1 MEEAALRAA
10 GAWGLKALTVRGD
23 LVISGSPER
32 SGFRCVVACA
42 DQRLAVLETIRS
54 RDRERKQAIIDRL
67 SFLAQNGLRWVNP
80 YLCSPDGKWI
90 VEREGY
96 LWQASPYVPGV
107 PLDRPAYAFDG
118 WRGKLMAQ
126 VLLELRRA
134 AQGLPDAYAAQPFS
148 ILRYIDTLTAQI
160 RIREPAV
167 FEKLVPVLSF
177 LKERLAPVHDLLPLA
192 FCHGDYHP
200 LNMIWSEDGLRA
212 VIDWEFCGAKPE
224 MYDAALLIGCIGVED
239 PDALAGALVRECIR
253 VLKAARVYSDV
264 SWRVLVEMAVAIR
277 FAWLAEWLR
286 TKDTEMIELETVYLH
301 LLMTHADDLM
311 ALWHEESGPLG
322 T

>member
-10 GAWGLKALTVRGD
+10 GAWSLDALTVRGD
-23 LVISGSPER
+23 LAISGSPER
-32 SGFRCVVACA
+32 SEFRCVVECA
-42 DQRLAVLETIRS
+42 DRRLVVLESI
-54 RDRERKQAIIDRL
+54 RDRDRDRKQAIIDRL
-67 SFLAQNGLRWVNP
+67 GFLARNGLSRVNP
-80 YLCSPDGKWI
+80 YLRSPDGRQI
-90 VEREGY
+90 VELEGH
-96 LWQASPYVPGV
+96 LWQASPFVPGV

-118 WRGKLMAQ
+118 RRGKLMAQ
-126 VLLELRRA
+126 VLLELRHA
-134 AQGLPDAYAAQPFS
+134 SQGLPDALAEKPFS
-148 ILRYIDTLTAQI
+148 ILSYIDTLTAQI
-160 RIREPAV
+160 RVREPAV

-177 LKERLAPVHDLLPLA
+177 LKKRLTPMHDLLPVA

-224 MYDAALLIGCIGVED
+224 MYDAALLIGCIGIED
-239 PDALAGALVRECIR
+239 PDALAGALVRDFIR
-253 VLKAARVYSDV
+253 ALKAARVYSGA

-286 TKDTEMIELETVYLH
+286 AEDTEMIELETVYLH
-301 LLMTHADDLM
+301 LLMDHADDLM
-311 ALWHEESGPLG
+311 AFWHKGSEPLG